1 MTLDINKFDITKFKV
16 LNKLNFYI
24 VFILSM
30 SFIIYCSYKNTLGV
44 GDFIISL
51 LLVLIS
57 NNNKRD
63 IVSCYNDIIE
73 IKSEIPNIGL
83 ITEEVKVEN
92 VNVANNLIDYIN
104 SIHAYI
110 IFIKQ
115 TTFVTILTVGV
126 YCNLI

>member
-1 MTLDINKFDITKFKV
+1 MTLDINKLDIAKFKV

-44 GDFIISL
+44 GDFTISL

-57 NNNKRD
+57 NDNKKD

-73 IKSEIPNIGL
+73 IKSEISSIGL
-83 ITEEVKVEN
+83 TEEVKVEN
-92 VNVANNLIDYIN
+92 VNVANNLIEYIS
-104 SIHAYI
+104 SINAYI

>member
-1 MTLDINKFDITKFKV
+1 MTLDINKFDIAKFKV

-44 GDFIISL
+44 GDFTISL

-57 NNNKRD
+57 NNNKKD

-73 IKSEIPNIGL
+73 IKKPHNAYYA
-83 ITEEVKVEN
+83 VKT
-92 VNVANNLIDYIN
+92 AL
-104 SIHAYI
+104 
-110 IFIKQ
+110 FIRACLKNAPAKQ
-115 TTFVTILTVGV
+115 KF
-126 YCNLI
+126 YQ

>member
-24 VFILSM
+24 VFILSI

-57 NNNKRD
+57 NNNKKD

-73 IKSEIPNIGL
+73 IKSEISSIGL
-83 ITEEVKVEN
+83 TEEVKVEN
-92 VNVANNLIDYIN
+92 VNVANNLIEYI
-104 SIHAYI
+104 SYIHAYI

>member
-1 MTLDINKFDITKFKV
+1 MTLDINKFDIAKFKV

-44 GDFIISL
+44 GDFTISL

-57 NNNKRD
+57 NDNKKD

-73 IKSEIPNIGL
+73 IKSEIPVL
-83 ITEEVKVEN
+83 DLQKK
-92 VNVANNLIDYIN
+92 L
-104 SIHAYI
+104 
-110 IFIKQ
+110 K
-115 TTFVTILTVGV
+115 
-126 YCNLI
+126 

>member
-1 MTLDINKFDITKFKV
+1 MTLDIKKFDITKFKV

-44 GDFIISL
+44 GDFTISL

-57 NNNKRD
+57 NDNKKD

-73 IKSEIPNIGL
+73 IKSEIPSIGL
-83 ITEEVKVEN
+83 TEEVKVEN
-92 VNVANNLIDYIN
+92 VNIANNLIEYIS
-104 SIHAYI
+104 SIYAYI

-115 TTFVTILTVGV
+115 TTLVTILTVGV

>member
-1 MTLDINKFDITKFKV
+1 MTLDINKFDIAKFKV

-44 GDFIISL
+44 GDFTISL

-57 NNNKRD
+57 NNNKKD

-73 IKSEIPNIGL
+73 I
-83 ITEEVKVEN
+83 
-92 VNVANNLIDYIN
+92 
-104 SIHAYI
+104 
-110 IFIKQ
+110 
-115 TTFVTILTVGV
+115 
-126 YCNLI
+126 

>member
-1 MTLDINKFDITKFKV
+1 MTLDINKFDIGKFKV

-44 GDFIISL
+44 GDFTISL

-57 NNNKRD
+57 NNNKKD

-73 IKSEIPNIGL
+73 IKSEISSIGL
-83 ITEEVKVEN
+83 TEEVKVEN
-92 VNVANNLIDYIN
+92 VNVANNLIEYI
-104 SIHAYI
+104 SYIHAYI

>member
-1 MTLDINKFDITKFKV
+1 MTLDINKFDIAKFKV

-30 SFIIYCSYKNTLGV
+30 SFIIYCSYKNTLGI
-44 GDFIISL
+44 GDFTISL

-57 NNNKRD
+57 NDNKKD

-73 IKSEIPNIGL
+73 IKSEIPSIGL
-83 ITEEVKVEN
+83 TEEVKVEN
-92 VNVANNLIDYIN
+92 VNIANNLIEYIS

>member
-24 VFILSM
+24 VFILSI
-30 SFIIYCSYKNTLGV
+30 SFIIYCSYKNTLGI
-44 GDFIISL
+44 GDFTISL

-57 NNNKRD
+57 NNNKKD

-83 ITEEVKVEN
+83 TEEVKVEN
-92 VNVANNLIDYIN
+92 VNVANNLIEYI
-104 SIHAYI
+104 SYIHAYI